1 MACDIVSLRDPWRIP
16 STEVRSVAL
25 RCRPWSVRN
34 SRGLQDSHAL
44 QPLQL

>member
-25 RCRPWSVRN
+25 RCRP
-34 SRGLQDSHAL
+34 
-44 QPLQL
+44 